1 MEIIKDA
8 RVINA
13 ILRKMSKENN
23 FEIENVY
30 VNQDYK
36 YIQTIDHDKKDADFC
51 RTEYKGNVYKV
62 RYFDGCFNPFMV
74 KLQ

>member
-23 FEIENVY
+23 FEFENVY

-51 RTEYKGNVYKV
+51 RTEYKGSVYKV
-62 RYFDGCFNPFMV
+62 RYFDGCFSPFMV